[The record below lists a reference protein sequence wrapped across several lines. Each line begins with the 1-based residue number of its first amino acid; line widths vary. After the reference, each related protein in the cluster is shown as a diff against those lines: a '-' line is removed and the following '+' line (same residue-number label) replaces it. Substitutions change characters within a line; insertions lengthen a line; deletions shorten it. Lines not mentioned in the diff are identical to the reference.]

1 MRNVALIG
9 GAGLVLAGLV
19 WLAQGLDLPLA
30 PRSFMTSDR
39 SWILIGS
46 VAAIAGVV
54 LIAWARRLR

>member
-19 WLAQGLDLPLA
+19 WLAQGLDLPFA
-30 PRSFMTSDR
+30 PRSFMTTDR

-54 LIAWARRLR
+54 LIAWARRPR

>member
-19 WLAQGLDLPLA
+19 WLAQGLDLPFA

-54 LIAWARRLR
+54 LIAWARRPR

>member
-19 WLAQGLDLPLA
+19 WLAQGLDLPFA

-54 LIAWARRLR
+54 LIVWARRPR

>member
-19 WLAQGLDLPLA
+19 WLAQGLDLPFA

>member
-19 WLAQGLDLPLA
+19 WLAQGLDLPFA

-46 VAAIAGVV
+46 VAATAGVV
-54 LIAWARRLR
+54 LIAWARRTR

>member
-19 WLAQGLDLPLA
+19 WLAQGLDLPFA

-39 SWILIGS
+39 SWIVIGS

-54 LIAWARRLR
+54 LIAWARRPR